1 MKKIILWLTVV
12 LLTFST
18 SWFAM
23 SQVAQPS
30 STSPVMMPLPVD
42 KDEKTIRVDP
52 DYPMGWNITY
62 NVDALNIKDYIATNK
77 PSIMKVKCDGKAI
90 LKSLGITS
98 AKIVSVGVQ
107 EGDFIYNYDFN
118 SCSFWAN
125 RSIYLQPTDAISDA
139 DAIKTAKDFLAKS
152 SALNYFKKYLG
163 EPIIMNRNFYDTMW
177 VMREGKSYSSA
188 VIFPIK
194 ISGKTVYQ
202 VRWEVFGLV
211 MDVNSKWVN
220 SVNAQLLPFWFLK
233 ADSYKLWSDDMIGLL
248 KKGWNNPYYTYNM
261 SQDFKTEIKALSF
274 EKIWI
279 YTQKYSPMGW
289 TPSLYLSSGIR
300 VKTDKQIDNGP
311 WQEKKDYFMN
321 ISDYKIGNNPTY

>member
-62 NVDALNIKDYIATNK
+62 NVDALNIKDYVTTN
-77 PSIMKVKCDGKAI
+77 
-90 LKSLGITS
+90 
-98 AKIVSVGVQ
+98 
-107 EGDFIYNYDFN
+107 N

-163 EPIIMNRNFYDTMW
+163 EPIIINRNFYDTMW